1 MLMLSRGLVVSMAD
15 LLEGVGFDVRVMA
28 TDATP
33 LAGPRI
39 LDATATA
46 AAVAAL
52 PEVEEVV
59 TLRMGE
65 ATVDLKKRTAEV
77 ALIGADAAGRRPWTL
92 VRGRDLSPV
101 LLPMLKYSQIPAF
114 EFQYCATF
122 ELQQLRWYENCLPV
136 GETI

>member
-1 MLMLSRGLVVSMAD
+1 MSLWAGVVGRM
-15 LLEGVGFDVRVMA
+15 
-28 TDATP
+28 
-33 LAGPRI
+33 
-39 LDATATA
+39 
-46 AAVAAL
+46 
-52 PEVEEVV
+52 
-59 TLRMGE
+59 TLF
-65 ATVDLKKRTAEV
+65 
-77 ALIGADAAGRRPWTL
+77 P